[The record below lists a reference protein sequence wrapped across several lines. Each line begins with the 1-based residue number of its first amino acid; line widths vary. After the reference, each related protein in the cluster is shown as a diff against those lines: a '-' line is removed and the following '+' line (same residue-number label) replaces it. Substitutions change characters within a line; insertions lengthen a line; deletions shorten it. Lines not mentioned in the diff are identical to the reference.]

1 MFAHLSNMIKNQK
14 ASFSEALEFTLNH
27 FEDKQQKNRMKTKL
41 TEIYNQQIRGQEFE
55 KKVAK
60 QSAFYSIIGWV

>member
-1 MFAHLSNMIKNQK
+1 MIQNQK
-14 ASFSEALEFTLNH
+14 VSFERALEFTLGH
-27 FEDKQQKNRMKTKL
+27 YSDKHQKKRMKTKL
-41 TEIYNQQIRGQEFE
+41 TEIYNQQIRGQEFQ